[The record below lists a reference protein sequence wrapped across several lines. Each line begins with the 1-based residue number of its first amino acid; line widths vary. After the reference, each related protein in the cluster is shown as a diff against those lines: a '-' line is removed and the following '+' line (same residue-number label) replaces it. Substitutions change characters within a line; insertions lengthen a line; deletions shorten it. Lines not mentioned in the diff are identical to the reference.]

1 MNVKKEMISTF
12 LVLVVGFLSHF
23 LYEWSNPNVLVG
35 ILCPVNES
43 IWEHLKLI
51 YYPMLIPFF
60 FHFNKKYFQARI
72 SEILISIL
80 FLLVSFYTYS
90 GIIGQNFAVIN
101 ILLYITTILLGQFLI
116 SIFYQNEIFFPFSL
130 SLLFFFLL
138 FFSFTLFTFYP
149 PKLSVFQDPISCT
162 YGILQ
167 YRK

>member
-23 LYEWSNPNVLVG
+23 LYEWSNHNVLVG

-60 FHFNKKYFQARI
+60 FYFNTKYFQARI
-72 SEILISIL
+72 SGILISIL

-149 PKLSVFQDPISCT
+149 PIISVFQDPISCT